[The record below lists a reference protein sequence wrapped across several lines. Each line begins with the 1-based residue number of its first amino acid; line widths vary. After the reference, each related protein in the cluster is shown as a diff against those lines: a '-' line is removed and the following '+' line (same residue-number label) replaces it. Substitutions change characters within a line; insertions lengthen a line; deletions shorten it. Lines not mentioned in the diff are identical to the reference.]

1 MAEVFKPGE
10 VIAATKNFNGHLK
23 STYEVLA
30 VSYTIC
36 LSSGL
41 VLIKDDY
48 GMMAWYPASVFM
60 YAHDLTSLGA
70 QEYEEIMASIGE
82 TDGI

>member
-1 MAEVFKPGE
+1 VAEIFKPGE
-10 VIAATKNFNGHLK
+10 VIAPAQVFAVNFK

-48 GMMAWYPASVFM
+48 GMIAWYPASCFM

-82 TDGI
+82 TEP